1 MVGFSTGSVERA
13 LEILEVLV
21 DRPEGLSLTS
31 LADQLEMPK
40 SAAHKLLN
48 TLIGRHYVAQ
58 DALTQHYKPTM
69 HLVSLGFRQLGATRL
84 PEICQPVLDRL
95 AGQTEEL
102 VRMTVVDGES
112 LVWVAKAQGA
122 KTTLRLDPIMAH
134 PVVLHATA
142 TGKAWLATLP
152 EKDALRIV
160 LRQGF
165 DKVPVGPNAIQSI
178 GRLRDDLRK
187 TRARGY
193 GMVNEEAEPGV
204 TAIAAV
210 IRAGDRKELH
220 AVGTVS
226 VAGPSVRLTRKR
238 IDEIAP
244 AVLSAASDLS
254 QLWPVREHHVPAKLR
269 RVAVG

>member
-1 MVGFSTGSVERA
+1 
-13 LEILEVLV
+13 
-21 DRPEGLSLTS
+21 
-31 LADQLEMPK
+31 
-40 SAAHKLLN
+40 
-48 TLIGRHYVAQ
+48 
-58 DALTQHYKPTM
+58 
-69 HLVSLGFRQLGATRL
+69 
-84 PEICQPVLDRL
+84 
-95 AGQTEEL
+95 
-102 VRMTVVDGES
+102 MTVVDGDS

-122 KTTLRLDPIMAH
+122 KATLRLDPIMAR

-160 LRQGF
+160 LHRGF
-165 DKVPVGPNAIQSI
+165 DSASVGPNAVRSI

-187 TRARGY
+187 TRTRGY
-193 GMVNEEAEPGV
+193 GMVIEEAEPGV
-204 TAIAAV
+204 TALAAV
-210 IRAGDRKELH
+210 IRAGDRNELP

-238 IDEIAP
+238 IGEIVP

-269 RVAVG
+269 QVALG